1 MVGTLFK
8 PLSHICFFSLQH
20 SYVLARNETH
30 DPNAGHLRN
39 IAELTHDHLSAC
51 GFRGFHDSFGCKNP
65 WKAKFAIFLEVLLHD
80 MKVSILLHLPPKP
93 DVRGCRDRARIVQR
107 IETPTSLIAF
117 IITSTCF
124 LSTPA
129 VDATWA
135 IKVVIF

>member
-80 MKVSILLHLPPKP
+80 MKVSILLHLPPRP
-93 DVRGCRDRARIVQR
+93 DVRGCRAGGSEDCATNRNVHIFQ
-107 IETPTSLIAF
+107 
-117 IITSTCF
+117 CF
-124 LSTPA
+124 KYCFHLLL
-129 VDATWA
+129 VDASR
-135 IKVVIF
+135 